1 MKITRVLIIGLL
13 CIGVAS
19 VADARTKRHQRHRH
33 HRHHLRVAP
42 TAPTAPSVPGA
53 PVATMPAGPTTSV
66 GPTRPADPPLPPPP
80 PSGDFTFV
88 ETLDVHPDSPENTLS
103 VAKNVFNDPD
113 IIDCFRADGTGTF
126 TNSAGTFT
134 ITLVP
139 SDLGPTYDVTWTLAA
154 GQVLEGVYFKGGSQG
169 GNFYSAG
176 ELNSGFGNGH
186 TPVTGGSG
194 MFAGLSHLDFFCEP
208 GRSVP
213 DGGSAITL
221 LGLALCGLEGVRRL
235 IRARK
240 G

>member
-1 MKITRVLIIGLL
+1 MFAV
-13 CIGVAS
+13 
-19 VADARTKRHQRHRH
+19 
-33 HRHHLRVAP
+33 P
-42 TAPTAPSVPGA
+42 TTPGA
-53 PVATMPAGPTTSV
+53 PTTAAPTTSAAPV
-66 GPTRPADPPLPPPP
+66 TPLAPPP

-88 ETLDVHPDSPENTLS
+88 ETLNFSDDSPAHTQE
-103 VAKNVFNDPD
+103 VARGVFNDPD

>member
-1 MKITRVLIIGLL
+1 MKTTKLLIIGLL
-13 CIGVAS
+13 CVGIAS
-19 VADARTKRHQRHRH
+19 VADARTKRHHRH
-33 HRHHLRVAP
+33 HRHHHRGHHLTVAP
-42 TAPTAPSVPGA
+42 MFAVPTTPATSAAPTTAAA
-53 PVATMPAGPTTSV
+53 PVT
-66 GPTRPADPPLPPPP
+66 PLAPPP

-88 ETLDVHPDSPENTLS
+88 ATMDVQPDNEATTTD
-103 VAKNVFNDPD
+103 VARTVFNDPD

-139 SDLGPTYDVTWTLAA
+139 SDLGPTYDVTWALAA

-186 TPVTGGSG
+186 TPVTGNSG

-208 GRSVP
+208 GRVP
-213 DGGSAITL
+213 DGGSTVAL
-221 LGLALCGLEGVRRL
+221 LGLALGGLEGMRRL
-235 IRARK
+235 VRGRK
-240 G
+240 D